1 MSAEDSESSLLSCYQ
16 GLKSHLRR
24 KVGKITQNR
33 SITEEILQETLTRG
47 FEELSKNTIRYPRA
61 WLERVAHNLAVTY
74 SRQAKPKSLKTE
86 VETQNYGSWGD
97 EELPPSLQLT
107 SELGLEEM
115 VAELPEQYSK
125 VLSLQYWEGLGM
137 NEIGERLNIS
147 PTFAKQLAY
156 RGRCQIRRQLEK
168 RVGSDFCPY
177 SE

>member
-33 SITEEILQETLTRG
+33 SITDEILQETITRG
-47 FEELSKNTIRYPRA
+47 LEEGAKSTIRFPSA

-74 SRQAKPKSLKTE
+74 SRQAKPNSLRVE
-86 VETQNYGSWGD
+86 VETQNYGSWGE
-97 EELPPSLQLT
+97 EELPPSLQIS

-115 VAELPEQYSK
+115 VAKLPEQFSK
-125 VLSLQYWEGLGM
+125 VLSLQYWEGLGI
-137 NEIGERLNIS
+137 NEISERLNIS

-156 RGRCQIRRQLEK
+156 RGRRQIRRQLEK
-168 RVGSDFCPY
+168 RIGPDFCPY